1 MYISIFFNFFNNIN
15 LSFMFLLANNHW
27 PLKNTIALAHL
38 YTVIIV
44 ILLMLSKI
52 DVKKFTDNNNEQL
65 SKDLE
70 N

>member
-1 MYISIFFNFFNNIN
+1 
-15 LSFMFLLANNHW
+15 MFLLANHW
-27 PLKNTIALAHL
+27 PFKNTIPLAHL
-38 YTVIIV
+38 YNVIIV